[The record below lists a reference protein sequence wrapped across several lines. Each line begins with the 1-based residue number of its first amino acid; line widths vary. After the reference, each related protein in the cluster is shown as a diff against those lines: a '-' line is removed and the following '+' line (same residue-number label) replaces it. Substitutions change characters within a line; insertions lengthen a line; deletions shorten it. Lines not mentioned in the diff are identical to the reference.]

1 MADNEIEFPKGLIVK
16 APRDGAPDFVKAS
29 ISIKREELI
38 EWLSQRDGDWINLD
52 VKEAKSGHWYAA
64 VNTFK
69 PRAAAPEP
77 APTPSSG
84 GDFND
89 DIPFAPIGRGAA
101 CHSV

>member
-1 MADNEIEFPKGLIVK
+1 MADNEMEFPKGLIVK

-38 EWLSQRDGDWINLD
+38 EWLQGRDGDWVNLD

-69 PRAAAPEP
+69 PKQRDAAPETKPGANVP
-77 APTPSSG
+77 AG
-84 GDFND
+84 EYD
-89 DIPFAPIGRGAA
+89 DSDGLPF
-101 CHSV
+101 